1 MKRSRHK
8 PDGTPFVCQERGE
21 VSMHFGMGA
30 VQSRMRV
37 GKPDVLVLDYTRAM
51 MSFLLFNPAPRD
63 ILMLG
68 LGGGSLAKY
77 CHAHLPNTRFT
88 AVEIN
93 PEVIAMRGL
102 FSIPPDDDRLRI
114 ACADG
119 AAWVPAHPDSCD
131 VLMLDGFGPEG
142 LPPALSSQDF
152 YDACA
157 RALQPGGVLVANIW
171 AGPVVRDAALGRL
184 RHSFDSGVVT
194 LPAEEGENLIAFA
207 CRDAAMPD
215 PDTLHARARELEA
228 AHPIGLDL
236 SAQRLSAALAS
247 PA

>member
-1 MKRSRHK
+1 M
-8 PDGTPFVCQERGE
+8 PDGAPFVCQERGE

-37 GKPDVLVLDYTRAM
+37 SKPDVLVLDYTRAM
-51 MSFLLFNPAPRD
+51 MSFLLFNPAPRHV
-63 ILMLG
+63 LMLG

-77 CHAHLPNTRFT
+77 CHAHLPDTRFT

-93 PEVIAMRGL
+93 PEVISMREL
-102 FSIPPDDDRLRI
+102 FSIPPDDDRLHI

-119 AAWVPAHPDSCD
+119 AVWVPSHPQSCD
-131 VLMLDGFGPEG
+131 VLMLDGFGPDG
-142 LPPALSSQDF
+142 LPPTLSSQDF

-157 RALQPGGVLVANIW
+157 DALEPGGVLVANIW
-171 AGPVVRDAALGRL
+171 AGPVVREAALGRL
-184 RHSFDSGVVT
+184 RHSFESGVVT

-207 CRDAAMPD
+207 RRDAPMPD
-215 PDTLHARARELEA
+215 ADTLRARARALDA
-228 AHPIGLDL
+228 AHPIGLAL
-236 SAQRLSAALAS
+236 NAQRLAAALSA